1 MFDFQL
7 LGTQIVKELSSLI
20 DKNVLVT
27 DKNGFVIASTDPARL
42 NTFHEGASLSM
53 KNQKEI
59 NMTKEMCEKLRG
71 VRPGIVMPI
80 IISNTPIG
88 VIGITGKPI
97 EVEQYAKLV
106 KKVAELFITDF
117 MSRQEKERGIREIE
131 FFFFDLMTTEI
142 DEDTIEERAKVLN
155 IDSSLYQRV
164 AMIQTF
170 RQLEIADVENLMR
183 IQTLHPDLKI
193 VRWGLEKLV
202 LILPDIPKKQLHE
215 GLTNIAVKIQKK
227 KNRKFPIGIGKV
239 TGFHN
244 IKESF
249 KQAEMAVA
257 ISARQERMVFE
268 EDLKL
273 ELLYYSIPKE
283 VQEEF
288 LNRTLAPILKEEELL
303 YNLEVWIQKKTSLQE
318 VADELHIHKNTLN
331 YRLNKIESL
340 LGMKL
345 TNSEDI
351 AIIYTALRL
360 YRKK

>member
-27 DKNGFVIASTDPARL
+27 DKNGFVIASTDPVRL

-53 KNQKEI
+53 KKQKEI

-142 DEDTIEERAKVLN
+142 AEETIEERAKVLN

-202 LILPDIPKKQLHE
+202 LILPDIPKKQLYE

-239 TGFHN
+239 TGFHK

-249 KQAEMAVA
+249 KQAEMALA
-257 ISARQERMVFE
+257 ISAHQERMIFE

-288 LNRTLAPILKEEELL
+288 LHRTIAPILKEEELL
-303 YNLEVWIQKKTSLQE
+303 HNLEVWIQKKTSLQE